1 MTCKNLTF
9 EECELAILRSSVD
22 KIEKIQGKELVELDD
37 TKKMISIVKSF
48 IKNNKCILYGGT
60 AINDVLPKNVQFYN
74 YEYQFPDYDMF
85 TPNAMELAKTLAD
98 LFKEKGFY
106 EIEAKAGV
114 HFGTYKV
121 FVNQLPVAD
130 ITHLHK
136 ELYDAMW
143 KRGKKINGLMY
154 APINFLKQACYL
166 ELSRPRGDID
176 RWEKVYKRLTL
187 LNKYYP
193 LDYDCKKMMF
203 DTTCENTP
211 ILCSDAMD
219 IVKQILY
226 HDDVVFIGEHANDF
240 YIKNVPDLP
249 KLPNLH
255 QYSVISTKAV
265 STCKKLMKALHKWS
279 PVLKTHKPIGELIL
293 DHYAIMIGNV
303 PVCYVFT
310 PVACH
315 SYNVIKHSG
324 VNIKI
329 ASIDTLFSY
338 YLAFIYSSR
347 NYLDE
352 QQILCLCST
361 LFHLQEKNRITNK
374 GIFRRFNINCYGT
387 QKQLKDIRAEK
398 NKMFD
403 TLKPGTKQYNEW
415 FLKYVPKTR
424 KLKQQTSKTRK
435 TNIKNSKQK

>member
-1 MTCKNLTF
+1 
-9 EECELAILRSSVD
+9 
-22 KIEKIQGKELVELDD
+22 
-37 TKKMISIVKSF
+37 MI
-48 IKNNKCILYGGT
+48 
-60 AINDVLPKNVQFYN
+60 
-74 YEYQFPDYDMF
+74 
-85 TPNAMELAKTLAD
+85 
-98 LFKEKGFY
+98 
-106 EIEAKAGV
+106 
-114 HFGTYKV
+114 
-121 FVNQLPVAD
+121 
-130 ITHLHK
+130 
-136 ELYDAMW
+136 
-143 KRGKKINGLMY
+143 
-154 APINFLKQACYL
+154 
-166 ELSRPRGDID
+166 
-176 RWEKVYKRLTL
+176 
-187 LNKYYP
+187 
-193 LDYDCKKMMF
+193 F

-219 IVKQILY
+219 IVKQVLY

-240 YIKNVPDLP
+240 YIKNVPNLP
-249 KLPNLH
+249 KLSKLH
-255 QYSVISTKAV
+255 QYSVISTKAE

-279 PVLKTHKPIGELIL
+279 PVLKTYKPIGELIL
-293 DHYAIMIGNV
+293 DHYAIMIEDV

-403 TLKPGTKQYNEW
+403 TLTPGTKQYNEW